1 MNVLLL
7 GGNGFLGSG
16 LQDELKQRSISFKSV
31 DKEDYDLIN
40 YANMH
45 RCVEDLKDI
54 THVVV
59 LASKIGIELFNTN
72 PVSAS
77 KYNALIHEFILD
89 AIKIAAKHYKQAYN
103 VTYYSTSEVY
113 GSLQNKDDVITE
125 HTPYSFI

>member
-1 MNVLLL
+1 MYILLL

-16 LQDELKQRSISFKSV
+16 LQDEFRQRNIIFKSV

-40 YANMH
+40 YANIY
-45 RCVEDLKDI
+45 RCVEDLKDT

-59 LASKIGIELFNTN
+59 LASKVGIELFNTD
-72 PVSAS
+72 PISAS

-89 AIKIAAKHYKQAYN
+89 AIKAAAKHYKQAYN